1 MKSTKGT
8 MTIKL
13 TIKHKDSLAL
23 KEDRPRGNVIRK
35 QSELKKCEHLSFPW
49 STLIVFVIYWFILCP
64 LIWTMCYMYAY
75 WLPYW
80 SFVFWIVAFLIWIMI
95 MCGLIIFW
103 RRFQVKQ
110 SLEINAI
117 SKYGSDN
124 AEGPLSVHQISED
137 VEFLETKERNNFHD
151 PESKK
156 RNRENFRKDLP
167 PLVIHK
173 QISGENIEDT
183 AGVVRFEEDEENRLS
198 IVSDYA
204 EKSPLQDY
212 LKLVTVSPSEDE
224 VKSPK
229 TPMSPRELFF
239 IDLIREAD
247 RIESA
252 KSLKRKT
259 HFFPSKAIEN
269 DNAETEAK
277 STKEKDTNEK
287 DTADVK
293 YRKNIKDVEDTKDVK
308 DWEMNKSRSKRE
320 SSYFIADVESPTS
333 EKTEVFLQIDPKD
346 EETGLIVKKPVLIL
360 QSNEAHSQE
369 TFTSPS

>member
-1 MKSTKGT
+1 MTTKLA
-8 MTIKL
+8 M
-13 TIKHKDSLAL
+13 KHKDSLVL
-23 KEDRPRGNVIRK
+23 KENRPRGNNYVMRK
-35 QSELKKCEHLSFPW
+35 QTELKRYEHLSFPW
-49 STLIVFVIYWFILCP
+49 STLSVFVIYWFILCP
-64 LIWTMCYMYAY
+64 LIWTMCYIYAY

-124 AEGPLSVHQISED
+124 VERPLSIHQISED
-137 VEFLETKERNNFHD
+137 AEFLETKERNNFHD

-173 QISGENIEDT
+173 QISGENIENT
-183 AGVVRFEEDEENRLS
+183 AGVVRFEEDEKTHLN

-224 VKSPK
+224 VKSLK

-247 RIESA
+247 RVESA
-252 KSLKRKT
+252 KLLKRKT
-259 HFFPSKAIEN
+259 HFFPSEAIEN
-269 DNAETEAK
+269 DNAETEVK
-277 STKEKDTNEK
+277 STKDEKDAE
-287 DTADVK
+287 DVE
-293 YRKNIKDVEDTKDVK
+293 YRKNIKDVEDTKDEK
-308 DWEMNKSRSKRE
+308 DWETNKSRSKRE

-333 EKTEVFLQIDPKD
+333 EKTEVFLQINPNVE
-346 EETGLIVKKPVLIL
+346 EETGLIVEKPVLIL

-369 TFTSPS
+369 TFTPPS